1 MEFPGGTAQCLTHKL
16 LQTLVLQLRL
26 KTFFCRTWK
35 RIHRSTCKI
44 TVRNAH
50 RQTLITLA
58 MFQFQCPQPEDMD
71 IAHTSHQPRVSPVP
85 SSPSL
90 LPHSWLKWHFEF
102 RFHCSA
108 TKVFF
113 VTFRQIAPTA
123 QMSAFVILEQ
133 LFSNLS
139 GLVLSSTAT
148 PAVVVLAVLTWEL
161 TDLQNFVSLSETV

>member
-1 MEFPGGTAQCLTHKL
+1 MTHKL

-26 KTFFCRTWK
+26 KTFFFVGQEREYTDQHARSQWEMHTDRLWSPSPCCNSSALNLKTW
-35 RIHRSTCKI
+35 
-44 TVRNAH
+44 
-50 RQTLITLA
+50 TLHT
-58 MFQFQCPQPEDMD
+58 
-71 IAHTSHQPRVSPVP
+71 HTSHQPRVSPVP

-90 LPHSWLKWHFEF
+90 LPYSWLKWHFEF

-123 QMSAFVILEQ
+123 QMTAFVILEQ

-148 PAVVVLAVLTWEL
+148 PAAVVLAVLTWEL